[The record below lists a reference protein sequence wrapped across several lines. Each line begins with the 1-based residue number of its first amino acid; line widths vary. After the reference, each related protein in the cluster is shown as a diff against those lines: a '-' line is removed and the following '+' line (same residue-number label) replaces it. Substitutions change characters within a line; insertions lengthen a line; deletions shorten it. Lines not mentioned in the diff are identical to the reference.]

1 MILEFGNNQNK
12 PGRCR
17 YFEMRINLGI
27 TGPKANLWVNATTL
41 IDALRATKFVDEL
54 SLETILYSLKV
65 ESRGKS
71 IQLKDFTGQLQRDKR
86 LPLLEC
92 HNANPIRNH
101 STVYWSSHF
110 KKIFKTAHTIDPSI
124 KVYPIS
130 NFKDMERKN
139 AGNTKFRMVPCLF
152 QS

>member
-54 SLETILYSLKV
+54 SLETILYS
-65 ESRGKS
+65 RGKS
-71 IQLKDFTGQLQRDKR
+71 IQLKDFTGQLQRDKKAF
-86 LPLLEC
+86 LTGM
-92 HNANPIRNH
+92 
-101 STVYWSSHF
+101 S
-110 KKIFKTAHTIDPSI
+110 
-124 KVYPIS
+124 
-130 NFKDMERKN
+130 
-139 AGNTKFRMVPCLF
+139 
-152 QS
+152 

>member
-92 HNANPIRNH
+92 KPNPN
-101 STVYWSSHF
+101 STVYWSIS
-110 KKIFKTAHTIDPSI
+110 KKYLKQRILLILV